1 MRVPISPQ
9 PHHHLLL
16 SPFFFF
22 FFFKYLF
29 IWASLV
35 AQTGKTMPAVWDTQ
49 VQSLGREDPLEKKRL
64 PTAVFLPGE
73 PHGQRGLA
81 GCSPRGRRVRRD

>member
-9 PHHHLLL
+9 PHHYLLL

-22 FFFKYLF
+22 FKYFF

-35 AQTGKTMPAVWDTQ
+35 AQTGKNLPAVWDTQ
-49 VQSLGREDPLEKKRL
+49 VQSLGREDPLEKERL

-73 PHGQRGLA
+73 SHGQRGLA